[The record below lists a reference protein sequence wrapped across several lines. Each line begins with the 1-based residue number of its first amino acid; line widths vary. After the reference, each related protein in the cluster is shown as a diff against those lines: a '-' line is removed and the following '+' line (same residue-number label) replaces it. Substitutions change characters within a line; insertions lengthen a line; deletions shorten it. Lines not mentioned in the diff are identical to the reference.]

1 MTDFTASK
9 HPEIDEVVPYELA
22 IHEETNR
29 VRESRGLETVAYD
42 PQIAYVSRRYSK
54 KMAKSRDFGHDVGGN
69 ISSTRMSNHGIK
81 CLDLGENLSKIRL
94 NEDRVENTGEGELAK
109 SVTNEWLN
117 SDEGHR
123 ENLLSDE
130 WAYEGIG
137 VYVTADARVYVTQTF
152 TARDCDGPGD
162 PPRYGEGYDG

>member
-9 HPEIDEVVPYELA
+9 RPEIDEVVPYELA

-42 PQIAYVSRRYSK
+42 PQIAYASRKYSQTLAASDEVRHNIGGSSSK
-54 KMAKSRDFGHDVGGN
+54 RMEEFGIYCTDT
-69 ISSTRMSNHGIK
+69 S
-81 CLDLGENLSKIRL
+81 ENLYMSDIT
-94 NEDRVENTGEGELAK
+94 ETGMESISDDMMA
-109 SVTNEWLN
+109 TFATTYWLD